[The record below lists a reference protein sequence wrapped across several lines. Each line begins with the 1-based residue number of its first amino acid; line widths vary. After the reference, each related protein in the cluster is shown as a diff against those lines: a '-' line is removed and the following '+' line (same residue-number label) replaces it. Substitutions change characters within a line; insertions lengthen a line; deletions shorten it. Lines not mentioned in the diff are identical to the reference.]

1 MPQSQNTRVAR
12 DLIKVTNKS
21 EAVAYVPGK
30 QIRIRDPS
38 PGLKGLK
45 GPTPFPPEKT
55 TVSQLPFPV
64 EDYQILYLWIPLK
77 AVRAHNAYV
86 N

>member
-1 MPQSQNTRVAR
+1 MSQG
-12 DLIKVTNKS
+12 TN
-21 EAVAYVPGK
+21 
-30 QIRIRDPS
+30 QINNSS

-55 TVSQLPFPV
+55 TVHQLPFPV
-64 EDYQILYLWIPLK
+64 EDDQVLYLWIALK

>member
-1 MPQSQNTRVAR
+1 MAH
-12 DLIKVTNKS
+12 
-21 EAVAYVPGK
+21 VPGK
-30 QIRIRDPS
+30 QIRINNPS

-55 TVSQLPFPV
+55 TVHQLPFPV
-64 EDYQILYLWIPLK
+64 EDDQVLYLWIALK